1 MNVIT
6 VTFDQ
11 INVSLLNRS
20 FFKKRNCTALIEIRN
35 VCCAANQHI
44 RMISEGSC
52 DTEDLILKIQ
62 LYITEINYI
71 LTNITLEKIFE
82 TDAVIFHNI
91 TVITYFSVHVVTYYS
106 IMNTNS
112 FWMLSFVWVFL
123 KMCMHGVIMINAYV
137 LNYLTRHL
145 SNISL
150 MRPIRMYC
158 YI

>member
-52 DTEDLILKIQ
+52 DTEDLRNDAENSALHHSNK
-62 LYITEINYI
+62 LHF
-71 LTNITLEKIFE
+71 NIYYTRK
-82 TDAVIFHNI
+82 NI
-91 TVITYFSVHVVTYYS
+91 W
-106 IMNTNS
+106 N
-112 FWMLSFVWVFL
+112 W
-123 KMCMHGVIMINAYV
+123 C
-137 LNYLTRHL
+137 
-145 SNISL
+145 SNISQY
-150 MRPIRMYC
+150 YC
-158 YI
+158 YHIFQCACSHLLLNNEHQFILDAFICMSVPKNVYAWGNYDKRICPQLPDTTPI